1 MTHRVFRLSV
11 PLTAALWLVASG
23 DPAYA
28 QCSCV
33 KSTLDA
39 VKEAGVVKVG
49 VRKDTPQIGF
59 VDEKGEI
66 VGFDIDIARGIAEKL
81 GVKPELHVITAATR
95 VATLQQGRID
105 MIVGTMTRYRSR
117 DDALDFTIGY
127 FFAPQT
133 VMVKKVSGIKTLA
146 DLAGKRVGTA
156 IGAAA
161 RDNLARVQGQAKIQ
175 TFEGYPEAFV
185 AFQQGLTDGIVTD
198 TITLASLRG
207 NAPNPADYTF
217 IEDRFAGGE
226 YNVGVREND
235 SRWRD
240 AIEHALMAMWEDGTW
255 DRIFEKWFGPKT
267 KVPIAKSEL
276 GWKMTVYSK

>member
-1 MTHRVFRLSV
+1 MTYRAFGLVL
-11 PLTAALWLVASG
+11 PLAAALCIVSASDG
-23 DPAYA
+23 ALA

-33 KSTLDA
+33 KSTLEA
-39 VKEAGVVKVG
+39 VKETGVVKVG

-59 VDEKGEI
+59 VDEKGEL
-66 VGFDIDIARGIAEKL
+66 VGFDIDIARAVAEKL
-81 GVKPELHVITAATR
+81 GVKPEFHVVTAATR
-95 VATLQQGRID
+95 VTMLQQGRVD
-105 MIVGTMTRYRSR
+105 MLAANLTRYRSR

-133 VMVKKVSGIKTLA
+133 VMVTKASGIKTLA

-161 RDNLARVQGQAKIQ
+161 RDNLARVQSQAKIQ

-185 AFQQGLTDGIVTD
+185 AFRQGLLDGIVSD
-198 TITLASLRG
+198 AITLASLRG
-207 NAPNPADYTF
+207 NSPNPADYTF

-226 YNVGVREND
+226 NSVGVREND

-255 DRIFEKWFGPKT
+255 DKIFEKWFGPAT
-267 KVPIAKSEL
+267 KVPLAKADL